1 MAAFTNLAL
10 SASSL
15 GTNYLNDI
23 FIIPRGQYEQLG
35 TLMLTVSA
43 MGLVLPIVTVLI
55 FNNPFRRQKKSDEP
69 TPEIGAPTAGSSAET

>member
-15 GTNYLNDI
+15 GTNYLNKI
-23 FIIPRGQYEQLG
+23 FTIPRGQYEQLG

-43 MGLVLPIVTVLI
+43 MSLILPVATVLI
-55 FNNPFRRQKKSDEP
+55 VNNPFRRPAKPIGS
-69 TPEIGAPTAGSSAET
+69 TPEMDAPTAGTTTGT